1 MTMTAQ
7 PPLQNF
13 QSWPE
18 DFGARLEKLKLL
30 SGLTWRQMARA
41 LGVTDRAILLWRRD
55 KRRPSGARM
64 WAVVEFACQVPGG
77 IEVLLFGT
85 STGWDWR
92 SQVGYGQG
100 G

>member
-41 LGVTDRAILLWRRD
+41 LGSDRPGHPVVAAGQAPALRRQNVGPSSNLPA
-55 KRRPSGARM
+55 KFPAGSRYFFSEPRRVGI
-64 WAVVEFACQVPGG
+64 GG
-77 IEVLLFGT
+77 L
-85 STGWDWR
+85 R
-92 SQVGYGQG
+92 
-100 G
+100 